1 MASWKSRC
9 PLKWSRK
16 TKIDIDNVLHSVH
29 KGKSSK
35 HKHIATIC
43 TGNNLPPIGAESSPD
58 GTREHTQNVYKDK
71 RCKITMKFDILGNPQ
86 AKSTTVLLKTAKDD
100 TNDMKS
106 IKTRLGS
113 RITYLQ
119 GILPFFESVKEVS
132 SFNHVFRSH

>member
-1 MASWKSRC
+1 MR
-9 PLKWSRK
+9 L
-16 TKIDIDNVLHSVH
+16 
-29 KGKSSK
+29 
-35 HKHIATIC
+35 IAT
-43 TGNNLPPIGAESSPD
+43 PESGPD
-58 GTREHTQNVYKDK
+58 GIREYNHELENKW
-71 RCKITMKFDILGNPQ
+71 CKITMKFDILGNPQ